1 MEYNVI
7 LHFTDICIK
16 KEVKLHFTDT
26 CVKKEMNMCLYVFI
40 SINLV

>member
-1 MEYNVI
+1 MEY
-7 LHFTDICIK
+7 DII
-16 KEVKLHFTDT
+16 LHFTDT